1 MFGYSYNTSG
11 LNSATKYP
19 YQGKTDLSTNALNQS
34 SIFDQRYPADQ
45 YEDINAII
53 DNFWANVLAQ
63 LSNLGIGGTPNI
75 KKQHWA
81 VNTKDLKPKMK
92 DARAELYRR
101 AEAEG
106 IDTKKIAIVS
116 GYRTNEQQQYLYATK
131 PKGYAAKPGTS
142 KHEIGKAIDIS
153 ASPEDLKKLG
163 EIWTHM
169 GNKWGGTWKNHTE
182 NWHFEIA

>member
-1 MFGYSYNTSG
+1 MFDYSYNISG

-19 YQGKTDLSTNALNQS
+19 YQGKTDLSANTFDQS
-34 SIFDQRYPADQ
+34 SIFGQRYPVDQ

-53 DNFWANVLAQ
+53 DNFWANVFTQ

-81 VNTKDLKPKMK
+81 VNKKDLKPEMK
-92 DARAELYRR
+92 DAMAELYEK
-101 AEAEG
+101 AKEQG
-106 IDTKKIAIVS
+106 IKFTIVS

-131 PKGYAAKPGTS
+131 PAGYAAKPGTS
-142 KHEIGKAIDIS
+142 KHEKGKAIDIS
-153 ASPEDLKKLG
+153 ASPEELKKLG
-163 EIWTHM
+163 ELWTEM
-169 GNKWGGTWKNHTE
+169 GHKWGGTWKNHTE